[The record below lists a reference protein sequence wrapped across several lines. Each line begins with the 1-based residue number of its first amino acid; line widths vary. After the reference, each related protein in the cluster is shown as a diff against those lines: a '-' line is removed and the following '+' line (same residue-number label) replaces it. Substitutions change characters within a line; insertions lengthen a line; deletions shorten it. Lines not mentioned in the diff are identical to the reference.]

1 MNDRLLS
8 LLGLCRRAGRLVIGS
23 DPVKEAIDTHKAFL
37 VVCAC
42 DISQNTEKKIRAV
55 IETKGNVEYC
65 IINRTKDELSFSLG
79 KTCATLA
86 VIDKGFA
93 DKLSELI
100 SAEQKK
106 EETTI

>member
-8 LLGLCRRAGRLVIGS
+8 LLGLCRRAGRLVIGF
-23 DPVKEAIDTHKAFL
+23 DPVKEAIDTDKAFL
-37 VVCAC
+37 ILCAS
-42 DISQNTEKKIRAV
+42 DISHNTEKKIRMAV
-55 IETKGNVEYC
+55 EAKGNVEYR
-65 IINRTKDELSFSLG
+65 IINRTKDEVSFSLG

-93 DKLSELI
+93 DKLSELLN
-100 SAEQKK
+100 AEQKK